1 MEAPYT
7 EQIDLGSRKRE
18 NVIMGTEITEGGQAL
33 LDAMQKLVQGD
44 AEAAFDPGFT
54 DRDPAPGQPP
64 GSAGL
69 AWFWAGFEESFSDV
83 KREIIETVAT
93 AGHVVTVMNLSGRH
107 TGRFMGHEPTDR
119 TFTVRNVQ
127 VARFANGRMIE
138 RWGSTDQLGILQQL
152 GLA

>member
-1 MEAPYT
+1 
-7 EQIDLGSRKRE
+7 
-18 NVIMGTEITEGGQAL
+18 MGTEITEGGQAL
-33 LDAMQKLVQGD
+33 LDAMQKAIQGD

-54 DRDPAPGQPP
+54 DRDPAPGQPQ

-93 AGHVVTVMNLSGRH
+93 AEHVVTVMNLSGRH
-107 TGRFMGHEPTDR
+107 TGQFIGHEPTDR